1 MTCLC
6 PWCFDLFEAALR
18 SAAEHD
24 AMTDTGRLDTENA
37 RRIDAMR
44 TAFERL
50 RTERIRAESEVERL
64 ERELGEA
71 REQARALFGTDDEA
85 VIQAEIDAA
94 KARNAQTLD
103 AFEALLG
110 DIAAR
115 LRGLEDDRGR
125 S

>member
-1 MTCLC
+1 MTCLR

-18 SAAEHD
+18 PAAELD
-24 AMTDTGRLDTENA
+24 AMTDPGRLDTENA